1 MRNLCKKFE
10 HDKAPKA
17 GKIMDITTK
26 KINKAQEEWY
36 QNGELEVLN
45 GYFKRYSVLIEEMR
59 TKSNLTILDT
69 GEGQGIFQKNFS
81 KKCWLR
87 EIVYAI

>member
-1 MRNLCKKFE
+1 
-10 HDKAPKA
+10 
-17 GKIMDITTK
+17 MDIITK

-45 GYFKRYSVLIEEMR
+45 GYFKRYSALIEEMR
-59 TKSNLTILDT
+59 TKSDLTILDT
-69 GEGQGIFQKNFS
+69 GGGQGIFRKNFS

-87 EIVYAI
+87 ETVYAI